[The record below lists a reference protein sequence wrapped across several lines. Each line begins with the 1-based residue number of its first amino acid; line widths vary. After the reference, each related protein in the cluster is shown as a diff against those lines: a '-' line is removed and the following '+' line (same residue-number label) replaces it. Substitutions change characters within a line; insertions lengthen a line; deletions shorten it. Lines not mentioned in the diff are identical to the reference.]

1 MYLFEIL
8 NKNIFLSPEGC
19 GTYLL
24 SYLKGGWAV
33 FGLVIVFIV
42 CFFIGYHYAGLIERK
57 KKKMRTEAKKVYV
70 SEMGCS
76 EYEFLLD
83 LLTKLELDSVVSI
96 ENENDA
102 KMIQLILE
110 GLETK

>member
-1 MYLFEIL
+1 
-8 NKNIFLSPEGC
+8 
-19 GTYLL
+19 
-24 SYLKGGWAV
+24 
-33 FGLVIVFIV
+33 
-42 CFFIGYHYAGLIERK
+42 
-57 KKKMRTEAKKVYV
+57 MRTEEKKIYV

-96 ENENDA
+96 DNENDA
-102 KMIQLILE
+102 KMIQLILD